1 MGPRRRDCLAVSEE
15 NYKFNV
21 PEEIYGVIVDGID
34 LTILGSDSVRLIEAY
49 VKQEG
54 ELSAIQKK
62 FLKQCDAELKLIINK
77 VDGSTKKYFEN
88 LHGGIKDVIRKMNKQ

>member
-1 MGPRRRDCLAVSEE
+1 MSEE

-21 PEEIYGVIVDGID
+21 PEEIYGNIIDGID

-54 ELSAIQKK
+54 ELSEIQQEI
-62 FLKQCDAELKLIINK
+62 LKQCDAELKFIISK
-77 VDGSTKKYFEN
+77 VDGSIKKYFQN